1 MVFAWSSGQKRA
13 QSISWIVQRAGIR
26 TLGFLPGERNWHW
39 WERAQAS
46 YARLKGTLRRESSYG
61 LGFHKLPNVSERS
74 SSQRWNLTSCGYFW
88 LNVSHT
94 QVPHLS
100 QGDPS
105 HLTRPHCIFRR
116 TKSRQEA
123 DLQSQG
129 RSIRLARSPHLPQK
143 HHQQTVPATA
153 LLCSGRTTV
162 PGLSNSKYL
171 LPLQTKE
178 YVLCFTL
185 LQKWLLEVKDTSFV
199 KLPINKT
206 VFTGVQMAAQRHGVA
221 FAAPTPF
228 TYHRNEEQIQVT
240 TVSHWGRSKDI
251 RSKSNL
257 RNRMQEELIFRG
269 SEYFLIFY
277 PNYYNGQYLYK
288 KTND

>member
-1 MVFAWSSGQKRA
+1 MNQ
-13 QSISWIVQRAGIR
+13 
-26 TLGFLPGERNWHW
+26 LGFLPGERNWHW

-129 RSIRLARSPHLPQK
+129 RSIRLARSPHLPSEAPSADSTSHSIIVLRK
-143 HHQQTVPATA
+143 NNSAGAKQQQISSPTA
-153 LLCSGRTTV
+153 NKGICSLFHLA
-162 PGLSNSKYL
+162 P
-171 LPLQTKE
+171 
-178 YVLCFTL
+178 
-185 LQKWLLEVKDTSFV
+185 EVTA
-199 KLPINKT
+199 
-206 VFTGVQMAAQRHGVA
+206 GGQRHQLCE
-221 FAAPTPF
+221 TPNKQNSF
-228 TYHRNEEQIQVT
+228 HRRSDGSTKARSRFCCSCTLHLSPQWRANTSYHSQPLRQKQRHQIKEQ
-240 TVSHWGRSKDI
+240 
-251 RSKSNL
+251 
-257 RNRMQEELIFRG
+257 
-269 SEYFLIFY
+269 
-277 PNYYNGQYLYK
+277 P
-288 KTND
+288 

>member
-1 MVFAWSSGQKRA
+1 MRKGP
-13 QSISWIVQRAGIR
+13 
-26 TLGFLPGERNWHW
+26 GFLCSFERYPTERKLLRTRFPQVTKCLWKVQQSEMKFNIAVAISGSMYPTHSFLTCHKVTPVTSLGHTASFVEQKADRRLTFKAKEEVSDLPG
-39 WERAQAS
+39 A
-46 YARLKGTLRRESSYG
+46 L
-61 LGFHKLPNVSERS
+61 
-74 SSQRWNLTSCGYFW
+74 
-88 LNVSHT
+88 
-94 QVPHLS
+94 
-100 QGDPS
+100 
-105 HLTRPHCIFRR
+105 IF
-116 TKSRQEA
+116 
-123 DLQSQG
+123 L
-129 RSIRLARSPHLPQK
+129 QK

-206 VFTGVQMAAQRHGVA
+206 VFTSVQMAAQRHGVA
-221 FAAPTPF
+221 FAAPAPF

-277 PNYYNGQYLYK
+277 PNYYNGQYLYI